1 MTHVLIVDD
10 SLLNLSLAKDILQS
24 SGYETS
30 EIDCGEDLQGQLEKQ
45 VPDLVL
51 MDIQLPGMSGFDC
64 LKLMRSDNR
73 YAAIPVIAFTASVM
87 QEDKQAIMDAGFN
100 GLIEKPIGFKD
111 FLSTI
116 ASTLQK
122 SAS

>member
-100 GLIEKPIGFKD
+100 SLIEKPIGFKD

-122 SAS
+122 SAY